1 MRLGFDAN
9 VPQIAAEVMGP
20 SIGKEVVLRDAV
32 RHGLP
37 LVLAFGA
44 LGLFAEPTI
53 ADQDKP
59 PVFRAGVSRVTLNVT
74 VRTERGRHVT
84 NLKQSDFT
92 VLDGGVRRDI
102 VEFRTEVTP
111 ISLGFL
117 ADFSGSMDVAARRGV
132 ARENVRHL
140 LAWMQPGV
148 DRAALYV
155 FDKQFRELQ
164 PLAPAPGDILSQ
176 FDRIDRPFGVTSLFD
191 AIAAAG
197 ERIAKEGGTK
207 RAVVALTDGAD
218 NASTLTPSEVSGVAS
233 SIDVPVYVIVVV
245 SPFDRSGRT
254 TVDDPRLMDQVLSGP
269 LANLA
274 RWTGGDIYTAVGPAQ
289 ISQAAQQIVTDLRQ
303 QYLIAFEPGDRPGW
317 HPIEVRTRDED
328 LVVLARSG
336 YFVRDGS
343 NGM

>member
-1 MRLGFDAN
+1 
-9 VPQIAAEVMGP
+9 
-20 SIGKEVVLRDAV
+20 
-32 RHGLP
+32 
-37 LVLAFGA
+37 
-44 LGLFAEPTI
+44 
-53 ADQDKP
+53 
-59 PVFRAGVSRVTLNVT
+59 VT
-74 VRTERGRHVT
+74 VRTNRGRHVT
-84 NLKQSDFT
+84 NLQASDFT
-92 VLDGGVRRDI
+92 ILDAGVRREI
-102 VEFRTEVTP
+102 KEFRTDPAP

-132 ARENVRHL
+132 ARENVRHM
-140 LAWMQPGV
+140 LAWMKPDS
-148 DRAALYV
+148 DRAGLYV
-155 FDKQFRELQ
+155 FDKVFRELQ

-191 AIAAAG
+191 AIAEAG
-197 ERIAKEGGTK
+197 RRIALDGGPR

-218 NASTLTPSEVSGVAS
+218 NASTLTASQVSGIAS

-254 TVDDPRLMDQVLSGP
+254 TVDDTRLLDQMTSGP
-269 LANLA
+269 IGNLA

-317 HPIEVRTRDED
+317 HPLEVRTRDED

-336 YFVRDGS
+336 YFVRDAS

>member
-1 MRLGFDAN
+1 M
-9 VPQIAAEVMGP
+9 
-20 SIGKEVVLRDAV
+20 

-44 LGLFAEPTI
+44 LALVAEPANLSAQNT
-53 ADQDKP
+53 P
-59 PVFRAGVSRVTLNVT
+59 PTFRSSVSRVTLNVT
-74 VRTERGRHVT
+74 VRTARGRHVT
-84 NLKQSDFT
+84 NLQASDFT
-92 VLDGGVRRDI
+92 ILDAGLRREI
-102 VEFRTEVTP
+102 KEFRTDPAP

-140 LAWMQPGV
+140 LAWMQPGS

-155 FDKQFRELQ
+155 FDKSFRELQ

-191 AIAAAG
+191 AIAEAG
-197 ERIAKEGGTK
+197 RRMAQDGGAR
-207 RAVVALTDGAD
+207 RALVALTDGAD
-218 NASTLTPSEVSGVAS
+218 NASALTASQVSGIAS
-233 SIDVPVYVIVVV
+233 SIDVPVYVIVIV
-245 SPFDRSGRT
+245 SPFDRSGRS
-254 TVDDPRLMDQVLSGP
+254 TVDDARLLDQMTDGP
-269 LANLA
+269 LGDLA
-274 RWTGGDIYTAVGPAQ
+274 RWTGGGIYTAVGPAQ

-317 HPIEVRTRDED
+317 HPLEVRTRDDD